1 MLQEPLADLR
11 VGPSAADLVLERL
24 PNGEFAWLRPEPE
37 YRVPSDPGGRALA
50 IDARFERCPDG
61 TRAPS

>member
-1 MLQEPLADLR
+1 MLQEPIADLR
-11 VGPSAADLVLERL
+11 VGPSTAHLVLERL

-50 IDARFERCPDG
+50 IDARFERCPDE
-61 TRAPS
+61 TRASS